1 MKKTT
6 TSNEMRIF
14 LNRMRNGYDVKNQ
27 KKILLK
33 EYTMRDLL
41 KITRSLNEEK
51 EENEIGLNKI
61 TTIDQKNEE
70 NKFLALFDNM
80 PENETVSV
88 IFFDLYVYDNL
99 IFWGGVVDG
108 VIEFTYQVT
117 KEENSSGV
125 MFDFLEEYSPDNP
138 KYDEIIKRIENYY
151 NKFSEYWRNE
161 VLNK

>member
-33 EYTMRDLL
+33 ENTMRDLL

>member
-1 MKKTT
+1 M
-6 TSNEMRIF
+6 
-14 LNRMRNGYDVKNQ
+14 
-27 KKILLK
+27 
-33 EYTMRDLL
+33 
-41 KITRSLNEEK
+41 
-51 EENEIGLNKI
+51 
-61 TTIDQKNEE
+61 
-70 NKFLALFDNM
+70 ALFDNM

>member
-1 MKKTT
+1 MKTTT

>member
-14 LNRMRNGYDVKNQ
+14 LNRMCNGYDVKNQ

>member
-1 MKKTT
+1 MKKTK

-14 LNRMRNGYDVKNQ
+14 INRMRNGYDVKNQ

-125 MFDFLEEYSPDNP
+125 MFDFLEEYSLDNSI
-138 KYDEIIKRIENYY
+138 YDEIIKRIENYY
-151 NKFSEYWRNE
+151 N
-161 VLNK
+161 